1 MGRYRS
7 ICLSQA
13 QLGGPSKGLTF
24 SSNWVSI
31 RVSHEAAELG
41 IPGRVK
47 GKGKWAVPGLPEVQ
61 GGWGLE

>member
-1 MGRYRS
+1 M
-7 ICLSQA
+7 
-13 QLGGPSKGLTF
+13 GPSKGLTF
-24 SSNWVSI
+24 RSNWVSI